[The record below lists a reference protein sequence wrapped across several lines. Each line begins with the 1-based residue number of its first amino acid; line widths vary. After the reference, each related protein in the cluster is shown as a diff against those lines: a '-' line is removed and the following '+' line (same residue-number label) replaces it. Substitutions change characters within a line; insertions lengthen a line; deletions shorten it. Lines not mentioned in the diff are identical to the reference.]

1 MGKSYRLFE
10 ENQLATSPVSIMIQ
24 EEGETYRSI
33 VHVEVS
39 LLDTFSMVTLWV
51 GQTKEAFL
59 EEGTKR

>member
-1 MGKSYRLFE
+1 MMIRE
-10 ENQLATSPVSIMIQ
+10 EC
-24 EEGETYRSI
+24 ETYRC
-33 VHVEVS
+33 VVNVEVS